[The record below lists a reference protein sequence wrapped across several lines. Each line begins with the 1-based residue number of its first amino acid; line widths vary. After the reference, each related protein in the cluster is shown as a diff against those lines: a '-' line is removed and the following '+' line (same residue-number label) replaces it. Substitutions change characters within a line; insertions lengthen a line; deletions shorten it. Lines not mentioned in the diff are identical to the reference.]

1 MSDRRCQAMTRAGKP
16 CQSPPR
22 ADTGLCN
29 AHSPR
34 EAQESVGFG
43 GSQPGAGRPRLPR
56 PHELMRERVEQRVDE
71 VLAPYFD
78 ALTGAVVHGFYQ
90 GDFVLTEHP
99 DLAARISAA
108 EKLLDR

>member
-1 MSDRRCQAMTRAGKP
+1 
-16 CQSPPR
+16 
-22 ADTGLCN
+22 
-29 AHSPR
+29 
-34 EAQESVGFG
+34 
-43 GSQPGAGRPRLPR
+43 
-56 PHELMRERVEQRVDE
+56 MRERVEQRVDE

-108 EKLLDR
+108 EKLLDRVYGRPRQQVEHSGPDGGPVQVADVDLRALPAEDLEQLERILAKAADGAAESG